1 MAALGSGWL
10 GRAGWGALAVLAVS
24 ACDPQQ
30 VADGVGRKAA
40 ASVVLPVVQNAM
52 PTPVAQKATDCIVR
66 NASAAEVQALMR
78 DVGVV
83 AGTTT
88 KANIRAIA
96 VRPEAAACFAA
107 NGVPPVLP

>member
-1 MAALGSGWL
+1 MTIRFALC
-10 GRAGWGALAVLAVS
+10 AVMLLS

-30 VADGVGRKAA
+30 LADQVGRRAA
-40 ASVVLPVVQNAM
+40 ASVVLPVVQNSM

-66 NASAAEVQALMR
+66 NATAAEVQALAR

-83 AGTTT
+83 AGTLT

-96 VRPEAAACFAA
+96 IRPETAACFAA
-107 NGVPPVLP
+107 NGVPPVQS

>member
-1 MAALGSGWL
+1 MGLGCVAL
-10 GRAGWGALAVLAVS
+10 VS
-24 ACDPQQ
+24 ACDRQQ
-30 VADGVGRKAA
+30 VADSIGRKAA

-66 NASAAEVQALMR
+66 NATAAEVQALMR

-96 VRPEAAACFAA
+96 IRPETAACFAA
-107 NGVPPVLP
+107 SGVPPVLP